1 MDDEKTQQVTCLPF
15 QIPFKNPSL
24 KVERDNW
31 VIGEGGLIMDRVGV
45 RIYSSAVEGLF
56 SPGLASPGMCPN
68 QTPDY
73 LVPD

>member
-1 MDDEKTQQVTCLPF
+1 MDDEKTQQVSCLPF
-15 QIPFKNPSL
+15 QIPFKNPNL

-31 VIGEGGLIMDRVGV
+31 VIGDGGLIIDRVEV
-45 RIYSSAVEGLF
+45 TIYSSAVDVLF
-56 SPGLASPGMCPN
+56 SPELASPVMCPN